1 MRRVNI
7 KQRSKRLGAWIF
19 LVVLGGLGLLVDSGQ
34 GQKSGDEAIAAAID
48 GGKKGEEA
56 DSGTAG
62 AFKGKVLVIPVRA
75 DDLSQD
81 AAFRG
86 LRGML
91 DEAGS
96 GENSARAIVFDLNVT
111 GGSELNT
118 HRRILEE
125 LPKLEVPTFAFVNP
139 SALMA
144 GCIFAIGTDAI
155 YMAPVGVIGGAGL
168 EPGEEENEEAFRR
181 SYAQGLSVIKA
192 RARSLAASKG
202 YRPKLVEAFIDADI
216 EVKIGEEVICPKGEI
231 LTLTADEA
239 IRAFEGKPLLA
250 KAIAEDVDDLLKKE
264 GIEAAVVRQTPL
276 DFLEKKNQS
285 RLSSGMRTS
294 GKKSETEGET
304 TAAEPGLFDR
314 RLEGSFEG
322 QILVIKVGAEDLATG
337 EARFDFMERTLRKA
351 NDDGAT
357 AIIFEMDTP
366 GGYAWYTQGLVLN
379 VLQDVR
385 VPTYTFV
392 NTRAESAGAIIAMGT
407 DTIYMRPAATIGSAL
422 TVTTTGDIEGDMK
435 SKVDQMAVAMARNI
449 AALKGHNPDIAEAF
463 VVRTKEVKVN
473 GELIH
478 PAGEVLNLNTLRAT
492 EEYGGRPLLAKGI
505 VNSVEELVE
514 KEGLQGEIVEVE
526 PLGLERFAH
535 LVQKFSG
542 LLLLVGLAG
551 AWAELKV
558 PGFGVPGVISLLAF
572 SLFFFGNNLAG
583 NLAGYELAVLL
594 VIGLAL
600 LAVEIFI
607 VPGTLIAGFV
617 GGVMIIAALVLAMV
631 DRVDF
636 GAVLDSAPDAP
647 ALGDLI
653 FSPVLNVCIALLGS
667 AVLVYF
673 LLRYLPD
680 TPGMR
685 WMVLKESVAGGASLE
700 SNRNV
705 ASVAGGDA
713 GEATS
718 LLGQQG
724 EAVTDLRPAGKGKF
738 GDRLLDI
745 SADGEFIEKGS
756 TLKIVRHE
764 GSLVVVE
771 AV

>member
-7 KQRSKRLGAWIF
+7 KQRSMRLGAWIF
-19 LVVLGGLGLLVDSGQ
+19 LVVVGGMGLLVDSGR
-34 GQKSGDEAIAAAID
+34 GQKSGDESIAVAID
-48 GGKKGEEA
+48 GGKKPDKE
-56 DSGTAG
+56 DSKQPGPFA
-62 AFKGKVLVIPVRA
+62 GKVLVIPVRS
-75 DDLSQD
+75 DDLKD
-81 AAFRG
+81 DGAFRG
-86 LRGML
+86 LRAML
-91 DEAGS
+91 NEAG
-96 GENSARAIVFDLNVT
+96 GGDNAAQAIVFDLNVT
-111 GGSELNT
+111 GGAELNT

-125 LPKLEVPTFAFVNP
+125 LPKLKVPTFAFVNP
-139 SALMA
+139 SALVS

-155 YMAPVGVIGGAGL
+155 YMSPAGVIGGAGL
-168 EPGEEENEEAFRR
+168 EPGEEENDEAFRR

-192 RARSLAASKG
+192 RARSLAASNG

-216 EVKIGEEVICPKGEI
+216 EVKIGEEVISPKGEI

-239 IRAFEGKPLLA
+239 VRVFEGKPLLA
-250 KAIAEDVDDLLKKE
+250 KAIAKDVEDLLKQE
-264 GIEAAVVRQTPL
+264 GIKAEVVRQTPL

-285 RLSSGMRTS
+285 RLSSGSLTS
-294 GKKSETEGET
+294 SKKSEAEGDA
-304 TAAEPGLFDR
+304 TALEPGLFDR
-314 RLEGSFEG
+314 RLEGSFKG
-322 QILVIKVGAEDLATG
+322 QILVIKVGADDLATG

-351 NDDGAT
+351 SDDGAT

-379 VLQDVR
+379 VLQDIR

-422 TVTTTGDIEGDMK
+422 TVTAAGDIEGDMK

-473 GELIH
+473 GEVIH

-514 KEGLQGEIVEVE
+514 KEGLKGEIVEVV
-526 PLGLERFAH
+526 PLGMELFAH

-572 SLFFFGNNLAG
+572 GLFFFGNNMAG

-594 VIGLAL
+594 VVGLAL

-636 GAVLDSAPDAP
+636 GAVLDSAPTAP
-647 ALGDLI
+647 AIGDLI
-653 FSPVLNVCIALLGS
+653 FSPVLNVCIALVGS

-685 WMVLKESVAGGASLE
+685 WMVLKESVVGGASLDAD
-700 SNRNV
+700 RN
-705 ASVAGGDA
+705 APARAGSEPVRA
-713 GEATS
+713 IS
-718 LLGQQG
+718 LLGEQG

-745 SADGEFIEKGS
+745 SADGEFIEKGT
-756 TLKIVRHE
+756 TLKVVRHE

>member
-7 KQRSKRLGAWIF
+7 KQRSMRLGAWIF
-19 LVVLGGLGLLVDSGQ
+19 LVVLAGFGLLVDTGR
-34 GQKSGDEAIAAAID
+34 GQKSGEEAVAAAVD
-48 GGKKGEEA
+48 GAQKGKPEQVPTGQGGPFA
-56 DSGTAG
+56 
-62 AFKGKVLVIPVRA
+62 GKVLVIPVRIEDMSDSRRFRSFREMIEQA
-75 DDLSQD
+75 ED
-81 AAFRG
+81 AV
-86 LRGML
+86 
-91 DEAGS
+91 
-96 GENSARAIVFDLNVT
+96 AIIFDLNVNDPGEWT
-111 GGSELNT
+111 SKERL
-118 HRRILEE
+118 LEG
-125 LPKLEVPTFAFVNP
+125 LPETDRPTFAFVNP
-139 SALMA
+139 SALGA
-144 GCIFAIGTDAI
+144 GSLLAIGTDAI
-155 YMAPVGVIGGAGL
+155 YMTSAGIIGGSGL
-168 EPGEEENEEAFRR
+168 YGGEEIENEEAYRR
-181 SYAQGLSVIKA
+181 ANSQHLSVAKA
-192 RARSLAASKG
+192 RSRSLAIANG

-216 EVKIGEEVICPKGEI
+216 EVKIGDEVISPKGEI

-239 IRAFEGKPLLA
+239 VRIFEGKPLLA
-250 KAIAEDVDDLLKKE
+250 KAMATDIDDLLKQE
-264 GIEAAVVRQTPL
+264 GIVAGIVRQTPL

-285 RLSSGMRTS
+285 RLSGGSRSSDKQGAAVS
-294 GKKSETEGET
+294 DA
-304 TAAEPGLFDR
+304 TALEPGLFDR
-314 RLEGSFEG
+314 RLESSYEG
-322 QILVIKVGAEDLATG
+322 QILVIKVGADDLATG

-351 NDDGAT
+351 SDDRAS

-379 VLQDVR
+379 VLQDVT
-385 VPTYTFV
+385 VPTFTFV

-422 TVTTTGDIEGDMK
+422 TVTATGDIEGDMK

-473 GELIH
+473 GEVIH

-514 KEGLQGEIVEVE
+514 KEGLKGEIVTVE
-526 PLGLERFAH
+526 PLGMERFAH

-594 VIGLAL
+594 VVGLAL

-636 GAVLDSAPDAP
+636 GAVLDNAPSAPAI
-647 ALGDLI
+647 GDLI
-653 FSPVLNVCIALLGS
+653 FSPVLNVCIALVGS

-673 LLRYLPD
+673 LLRYLPN

-685 WMVLKESVAGGASLE
+685 WMVLSQSVAGGASLDA
-700 SNRNV
+700 NRGG
-705 ASVAGGDA
+705 SVSTA
-713 GEATS
+713 GEPARPGS
-718 LLGQQG
+718 LLGEQG

-738 GDRLLDI
+738 GDRLVDI
-745 SADGEFIEKGS
+745 SADGEFIVKG
-756 TLKIVRHE
+756 TAVRVVRHE
-764 GSLVVVE
+764 GALVVVE
-771 AV
+771 AVS